1 MAVLVIWSRA
11 LRHRDDVIGRVEN
24 EAGVLARTDD
34 LTELLNRRGILEIL
48 DHMIPRG
55 RGARSTAVFII
66 DLDGFKEV
74 NDSLGHQAGDDLL
87 RQVAER
93 FRGCLGAEGVLGRL
107 GGDEFGAIARVDSV
121 EDALALGRRLISSL
135 VEPFE
140 ADHIP
145 VRIGASTGIAI
156 APEHGTDRSNLLRC
170 ADVAM
175 YDAKRSQRDVALYSV
190 SHDPNSRDRLE
201 LIEDLRDA
209 IRSRALEMHY
219 QPAIDLRSG
228 AVVGVEALVRWRHP
242 TRGLLFPDSFIP
254 LAERVGLITLLTRS
268 VIEQSVRFMATGP
281 QPPHA
286 STLRLSINVSGL
298 DLSDETLPEFVRGQ
312 LAAHRFPASRLTLE
326 VTETSLADDPERAN
340 RTIQTLREEG
350 VRVAI
355 DDFGVGYSSMSQ
367 LLGLSFDEL
376 KIDRTFVAPLQRDPR
391 ARAIVRSTVQLARA
405 LHLSVVAE
413 GVESLELQTM
423 LADLGCDYAQG
434 YAISRPLTPDQLHEF
449 VRTYG
454 TAVRNDERRASSE
467 IEAC

>member
-1 MAVLVIWSRA
+1 MTTVTAGLLTWSRV
-11 LRHRDDVIGRVEN
+11 LRRRNEVLGRVEN
-24 EAGVLARTDD
+24 DAGVLARTDD

-48 DHMIPRG
+48 DRMLPRG
-55 RGARSTAVFII
+55 CGQRSTAVFII

-93 FRGCLGAEGVLGRL
+93 FRSCLGADGVLGRL
-107 GGDEFGAIARVDSV
+107 GGDEFGAIARIDSA
-121 EDALALGRRLISSL
+121 EHALALGRRLSSSL
-135 VEPFE
+135 IEPFE
-140 ADHIP
+140 VDGMP
-145 VRIGASTGIAI
+145 VRIGASTGVSI
-156 APEHGTDRSNLLRC
+156 APEHGSDRSNLLRC

-175 YDAKRSQRDVALYSV
+175 YDAKRSQRDVAIYSV

-209 IRSRALEMHY
+209 IRSRSLEMHY
-219 QPAIDLRSG
+219 QPAIDLRTG
-228 AVVGVEALVRWRHP
+228 EIVGVEALVRWRHP
-242 TRGLLFPDSFIP
+242 SRGLLFPDSFIP

-281 QPPHA
+281 LPPHA

-298 DLSDETLPEFVRGQ
+298 DLSDETLPDFVRSQ
-312 LAAHRFPASRLTLE
+312 LVAHRFPASRLTLE

-340 RTIQTLREEG
+340 RSIEALREDG

-367 LLGLSFDEL
+367 LLGMSFDEL

-405 LHLSVVAE
+405 LQLTVVAE
-413 GVESLELQTM
+413 GVESRELQTM
-423 LADLGCDYAQG
+423 LAELGCDYAQG
-434 YAISRPLTPDQLHEF
+434 YSISRPLTPDQLHEF
-449 VRTYG
+449 VRNYR
-454 TAVRNDERRASSE
+454 TADASSGSLTN
-467 IEAC
+467 